1 MFLECIILLLD
12 NLYQNDTYSYL
23 IVKFDDS
30 SSILVYVS
38 FQIVDLFMQSVLL
51 LFHFMNLIVW

>member
-51 LFHFMNLIVW
+51 LFHFMNLIV